1 MGEIEYHTRTFFNNK
16 NRAVAITYT
25 NNRGLDEIALFIE
38 SEPIDSSEL
47 TKYLQS
53 KMPNYM
59 IPSQLHFLS
68 DFPLNN
74 SDKIDRNK
82 LKQLVCK

>member
-1 MGEIEYHTRTFFNNK
+1 
-16 NRAVAITYT
+16 
-25 NNRGLDEIALFIE
+25 
-38 SEPIDSSEL
+38 
-47 TKYLQS
+47 
-53 KMPNYM
+53 M

-82 LKQLVCK
+82 LKQLLSK